1 MVIVQDHFRNI
12 LAGIV
17 SGRRCICIS
26 LRVIPLSFEYIN
38 YTITPIHTVVEYGSR
53 QTRVTVA
60 VRIIAL
66 VSAGIVDG
74 WSGCS
79 IINRGAG
86 FIITAERRLSVCHI
100 VHIH

>member
-17 SGRRCICIS
+17 SGRRCIRIS

-38 YTITPIHTVVEYGSR
+38 YAITPVHTVVEYGSC
-53 QTRVTVA
+53 QTRGAVA

-66 VSAGIVDG
+66 VSAGVVDG
-74 WSGCS
+74 GSGCS
-79 IINRGAG
+79 IINRGTG
-86 FIITAERRLSVCHI
+86 FIITAERRLPVCHI